1 VSEASRDMVGGG
13 WRGGASA
20 ESIWSRLAGRGA
32 GGVAR
37 EGGASVSMA
46 AHAEVGMRGKV
57 QL

>member
-1 VSEASRDMVGGG
+1 MVGGG
-13 WRGGASA
+13 WWGGASA

-32 GGVAR
+32 GGVAHK
-37 EGGASVSMA
+37 GGVLVSMA